1 MRNREF
7 WDRFMPSYDGL
18 TWLGSYRS
26 NIDEAVGLLS
36 PRRGASFLDA
46 GSGTGNLASLLRNGG
61 ASAVGLDFSMNGHRQ
76 HRAKDP
82 GAVLVQASLEE
93 PLPFADG
100 CFDGVAC
107 LSVLF
112 AISRR
117 GSRLALR
124 EFRRV
129 LRPGGR
135 LVVTAMKPGRS
146 KLAGLAGHLRSRLAE
161 MPARAFMG
169 ELRRSAAGVLRA
181 FYYNIRMYGLRR
193 QEGYRRIAAGELL
206 EAVRGAGFVD
216 ARLGE
221 TYGGMF
227 HLVTA
232 VAPDSPSDTSSHTWS
247 HSSSSY
253 A

>member
-1 MRNREF
+1 VRNREF

-18 TWLGSYRS
+18 TRLGSYRS
-26 NIDEAVGLLS
+26 NIAGAAGLLS
-36 PRRGASFLDA
+36 ARPGQAVLDA
-46 GSGTGNLASLLRNGG
+46 GSGTGNLAALLRAGG
-61 ASAVGLDFSMNGHRQ
+61 VRAVGLDFSMSGHRR
-76 HRAKDP
+76 HRTKDP

-93 PLPFADG
+93 ELPFADAA
-100 CFDGVAC
+100 FDGVAC

-146 KLAGLAGHLRSRLAE
+146 KLLTLLSYLRSRFREL
-161 MPARAFMG
+161 PARALLA
-169 ELRRSAAGVLRA
+169 ELRRSAGSILRI
-181 FYYNIRMYGLRR
+181 FYYNVRMYAQRR
-193 QEGYRRIAAGELL
+193 QGGYRRISAGELL
-206 EAVRGAGFVD
+206 EEVRAAGFADV
-216 ARLGE
+216 RLGE
-221 TYGGMF
+221 TYGRMF
-227 HLVTA
+227 HVVTA
-232 VAPDSPSDTSSHTWS
+232 AAPAPRPAAASVGDALPLTTG
-247 HSSSSY
+247 